1 MINGGLQIECR
12 QKTLQKGNDV
22 GRMDALKHSIVKYN
36 TPGIRSL
43 SFFVHLSAEIQ
54 AKKEGEAINQS
65 LIFST
70 LKRSPQKR
78 VLMQ

>member
-1 MINGGLQIECR
+1 
-12 QKTLQKGNDV
+12 
-22 GRMDALKHSIVKYN
+22 MDALKHSIVKYN

-78 VLMQ
+78 VLMQWYPSFNIGFTMEAWNAQ